1 MNFTLTQYSKFLK
14 KIKESKLTPITF
26 KEYFSL
32 KNPKKSLIIRHDIDR
47 KPKNALKMAKLEK
60 KYKIKSV
67 YYFRTKKNSL
77 DPKII
82 KQITKMGHEIGYH
95 YECLSDGK
103 GNISKALIIF
113 QENLTKLKKITNIY
127 TISMHGR
134 PFNKWNN
141 LLIWKK
147 PENHQLIKNKFK
159 LLGEVYLDI
168 NYKDIL
174 YITDSGRNFSNKF
187 NKNDKVNSEVKI
199 SINNFSELLDV
210 INNNKYPK
218 IIISFHPE
226 RWTNNPIQWII
237 QFFKDQLINISKTIL
252 K

>member
-1 MNFTLTQYSKFLK
+1 MNFTLTQYSQFLR
-14 KIKESKLTPITF
+14 KIKESKLIPITF

-32 KNPKKSLIIRHDIDR
+32 KNPKNFLIIRHDIDR
-47 KPKNALKMAKLEK
+47 KPKNALEMAKLEK
-60 KYKIKSV
+60 KYQIKCV

-95 YECLSDGK
+95 YECLSDTN
-103 GNISKALIIF
+103 GNVVNAIKLF
-113 QENLTKLKKITNIY
+113 QKNLEKLRKITNIY

-134 PFNKWNN
+134 PFSKWDNR
-141 LLIWKK
+141 LIWEK
-147 PENHQLIKNKFK
+147 PKNHQLIKNNLK

-168 NYKDIL
+168 NYKDIF

-187 NKNDKVNSEVKI
+187 NKRDKVNSKI
-199 SINNFSELLDV
+199 KTSINNFSQLLKV
-210 INNNKYPK
+210 INNKNYPK

-226 RWTNNPIQWII
+226 RWTNNPVKWII
-237 QFFKDQLINISKTIL
+237 QFLKDQLINISKAII